1 MPALAFCGWQ
11 AFRRRSL
18 GLALVTIAFLCQW
31 IAWARI
37 DRAAFQ
43 YHYYTSLPFV
53 VIALAY
59 LVAEV
64 WHGASAR
71 TWLLAK
77 LAAAAAIVAPA
88 VMWLFHRPICGFVR
102 VTAVNPGSQAC
113 PTVIP
118 DFVLTG
124 RALAI
129 AVVVGLAVV
138 IVVVQFI
145 RLDRSRL
152 DSAESSRELWP
163 LVGTAL
169 GAIVALVLASA
180 LFSDIPIVDLHSIPV
195 EPIALIVG
203 IPLAALAV
211 IVATARDARRFVA
224 GVLAAVV
231 AEFVVFYP
239 NLSALP
245 LPAAFATSYQG
256 VLPTYVYP
264 FQFPVSTVDRHV
276 AGPSL
281 FAAGPALLLVALT
294 VTCVILAY
302 SAWVWRITLA
312 ERRFAAA
319 EADAAATAYAGG
331 SGGR

>member
-1 MPALAFCGWQ
+1 MSIRVP
-11 AFRRRSL
+11 
-18 GLALVTIAFLCQW
+18 
-31 IAWARI
+31 
-37 DRAAFQ
+37 
-43 YHYYTSLPFV
+43 
-53 VIALAY
+53 
-59 LVAEV
+59 
-64 WHGASAR
+64 
-71 TWLLAK
+71 LL
-77 LAAAAAIVAPA
+77 
-88 VMWLFHRPICGFVR
+88 
-102 VTAVNPGSQAC
+102 
-113 PTVIP
+113 
-118 DFVLTG
+118 
-124 RALAI
+124 
-129 AVVVGLAVV
+129 
-138 IVVVQFI
+138 
-145 RLDRSRL
+145 
-152 DSAESSRELWP
+152 
-163 LVGTAL
+163 
-169 GAIVALVLASA
+169 
-180 LFSDIPIVDLHSIPV
+180 
-195 EPIALIVG
+195 
-203 IPLAALAV
+203 LAALAV